1 MFDAS
6 NQALLQ
12 RVEELATLETV
23 SPFSVAFYR
32 LILRMLADAPREE
45 PGRLACAALLDV
57 ELRYHRELKRLAGL
71 PEVGFTD
78 LRSTGE
84 KHRIGL
90 ESVGDFAARLTG
102 GSSTTAAAS
111 QLVLAEC
118 YYHLHRT
125 EKVVAA
131 LERAEQLG
139 VDDPLLHFALGYN
152 RYALA
157 LETFTE
163 RGEKDGEL
171 TVRDPLSFQVQ
182 CLRAVGAFE
191 NGLTGDELDAQLYW
205 WIGTVLEA
213 AGLTDAAQDAYDR
226 ASALFAENE
235 QREGEQ
241 ESAATHDPGSG
252 PAITEEEVRRAGE
265 LLKGRFAPSDIM
277 GIDAEEGI

>member
-6 NQALLQ
+6 NQALLE
-12 RVEELATLETV
+12 RLEELATLETV

-32 LILRMLADAPREE
+32 LILRIVADAPREE
-45 PGRLACAALLDV
+45 AGRLACAALLDV
-57 ELRYHRELKRLAGL
+57 ELRYHRELKRLAEMS
-71 PEVGFTD
+71 EVAFAD
-78 LRSTGE
+78 LRSAGE

-90 ESVGDFAARLTG
+90 ESVGDFTQRVATG
-102 GSSTTAAAS
+102 VNVIAAAS

-118 YYHLHRT
+118 HYHLRHT
-125 EKVVAA
+125 EQVVAA

-139 VDDPLLHFALGYN
+139 ISDPLVHFALGYN

-157 LETFTE
+157 LETYTE
-163 RGEKDGEL
+163 RGEKEGEL

-191 NGLTGDELDAQLYW
+191 NGLTGDALDAQLYW

-226 ASALFAENE
+226 SAALFAENE
-235 QREGEQ
+235 QREDDSEPP
-241 ESAATHDPGSG
+241 AAGVVGPA
-252 PAITEEEVRRAGE
+252 PAITEEEVRLAGE

-277 GIDAEEGI
+277 GFDAEDGS